1 MVVEFAVLVHMGECG
16 CGVWYAGVDVLQM
29 SVFVWCFALVV
40 MRLCA
45 SVCLNLPGAGFRVI
59 MNALTPGGGS
69 PLHSGGLKPATD
81 PNRVRS
87 GV

>member
-1 MVVEFAVLVHMGECG
+1 MKHSVYCVCVSVS
-16 CGVWYAGVDVLQM
+16 LQM
-29 SVFVWCFALVV
+29 SVLVMCCLLCEGFVVC
-40 MRLCA
+40 

-59 MNALTPGGGS
+59 TNALTPGGGS

-87 GV
+87 GA